1 VGQIGHIYTMIAQPW
16 AHASR
21 GGAVYVHAALIQ
33 DQFALGQSHGARGD
47 LGHKTALSQLTQIK
61 Q

>member
-1 VGQIGHIYTMIAQPW
+1 MGQIGQIYTMIAQPW

-33 DQFALGQSHGARGD
+33 GQFALDLSHGGD
-47 LGHKTALSQLTQIK
+47 LAKTALSQLAQIK

>member
-1 VGQIGHIYTMIAQPW
+1 MGPIGDIHAMIAQPW

-33 DQFALGQSHGARGD
+33 GQFALGQSQRSD
-47 LGHKTALSQLTQIK
+47 LGEDGAFSTRSN
-61 Q
+61 

>member
-1 VGQIGHIYTMIAQPW
+1 MGQIGQIYTMIAQPW

-21 GGAVYVHAALIQ
+21 GGTVYVHAALIQ
-33 DQFALGQSHGARGD
+33 GQFALGQSHGGD